1 MRCYVAPIREDFMR
15 RFAILAAAAVLPLTL
30 AAAQTTPNPID
41 CARANSTVEMNY
53 CAERDFAEA
62 DRLLNEAYSRALAQ
76 IAASDNPAPYA
87 PAAWEKEFRAAQ
99 RAWITFR
106 DADCKGVVPMEWSGG
121 TGTSAAVLGCMIELT
136 KARANDL
143 AERYGKR

>member
-1 MRCYVAPIREDFMR
+1 MR
-15 RFAILAAAAVLPLTL
+15 RFAILATAAAALPFSL
-30 AAAQTTPNPID
+30 AAAQTTLNPID
-41 CARANSTVEMNY
+41 CTNASSTVEINY

-62 DRLLNEAYSRALAQ
+62 DRVLNQAYAHALAE

-87 PAAWEKEFRAAQ
+87 PAAWESELRASQ
-99 RAWITFR
+99 RAWIAFR

-121 TGTSAAVLGCMIELT
+121 TGTSAAVLGCMVKLT
-136 KARANDL
+136 KTRAKDL